1 MAVNTRNAYG
11 KISITDEAIALVA
24 GKSARACYGIVDMAS
39 RRLSD
44 SIAELLN
51 KQLKSKGVKV
61 TTFNDR
67 IYIDLFL
74 VVKYGLSINA
84 VAESVKETV
93 KYKVENFT
101 GLFVDVVNVNIVGVK
116 L

>member
-44 SIAELLN
+44 SISALLN
-51 KQLKSKGVKV
+51 KQSTSKGVKV
-61 TTFNDR
+61 TTYGDR
-67 IYIDLFL
+67 IYIDLFV
-74 VVKYGLSINA
+74 VVKYGLSITA

-93 KYKVENFT
+93 KYRIESFT
-101 GLFVDVVNVNIVGVK
+101 GMFVDVVNVNIVGVK